1 MTYKWR
7 ATFSFNYPLLD
18 RPVNIGDIRICPAPP
33 ELDLEA
39 HAIHYYEF
47 ETSELNRDAQQE
59 AKTKYLS
66 RLEKLAELSVLA
78 PYYTEVR
85 FHSLVLLDSDNKDGF
100 PSSGINASFDC
111 KPYTPPGQSP
121 TKLREELTQSAQTF
135 IAIQSLNTEI
145 QEPISRALR
154 WMYRGNDYRLSPD
167 DKLIYRWIAFNSI
180 YSLFNTLEKE
190 GCRRERPTVR
200 AIEEHFRSS
209 IGTIKAGAQ
218 KLAAGELKLSNG
230 KNNVSADLQKAIE
243 KDDDRITQLSLEC
256 VYAARCSLFHG
267 DEKPV
272 LHVPNSILS
281 TSADYLDSYLK
292 QMIPFF
298 VTHCKQYSQ
307 PLSDIE

>member
-1 MTYKWR
+1 MQKW
-7 ATFSFNYPLLD
+7 
-18 RPVNIGDIRICPAPP
+18 
-33 ELDLEA
+33 
-39 HAIHYYEF
+39 
-47 ETSELNRDAQQE
+47 ETL
-59 AKTKYLS
+59 
-66 RLEKLAELSVLA
+66 
-78 PYYTEVR
+78 
-85 FHSLVLLDSDNKDGF
+85 
-100 PSSGINASFDC
+100 
-111 KPYTPPGQSP
+111 
-121 TKLREELTQSAQTF
+121 
-135 IAIQSLNTEI
+135 
-145 QEPISRALR
+145 
-154 WMYRGNDYRLSPD
+154 
-167 DKLIYRWIAFNSI
+167 
-180 YSLFNTLEKE
+180 
-190 GCRRERPTVR
+190 
-200 AIEEHFRSS
+200 
-209 IGTIKAGAQ
+209 GTIKAGAQ